1 MAALGGVRLFLSEFP
16 LDALG
21 GAEQLTGGEGGLTE
35 DDTIEKLILRLE
47 APGLG
52 LNERGLAKDLAN
64 SQTYQLYGLAK
75 ILLPVAE
82 ITPKS

>member
-1 MAALGGVRLFLSEFP
+1 MSM
-16 LDALG
+16 
-21 GAEQLTGGEGGLTE
+21 TGGEGGLAE
-35 DDTIEKLILRLE
+35 DDTVEELVLGFE